1 MKSRKIALVV
11 AAVLWGTAAHAAPIE
26 LKFAVFGAPSN
37 PINVCGPQRFMDA
50 ISKASNGA
58 VTWKTFY
65 GASGFSSPKKLFQQ
79 TQLGITDVTWGL
91 PDYTPGRF
99 PMSELISLPFVV
111 NESVPA
117 ARAIMKVF
125 PKYLAKEYDSVHPIA
140 LTLVSPYQFHL
151 RKAPQSP
158 MDFSGL
164 RLRAAGKS
172 TTAALE
178 KLGVAVTALPAPLAY
193 ENLQKGVIDGTLG
206 TWAMVIAFKIS
217 EVTSSHVWANFASLP
232 LFLVMNKATYD
243 KLPSAA
249 RAAVDKFST
258 PEASAEFARCFTNV
272 DKKAVALAKKEGHS
286 VVKLSEKQRAELA
299 ARVQPAVDAEI
310 AAAEAK
316 GLPARAFL
324 SDFQKAIKAEEGRD

>member
-1 MKSRKIALVV
+1 MKSKTIALLL
-11 AAVLWGTAAHAAPIE
+11 AAAMSGTAAHAAPMQ
-26 LKFAVFGAPSN
+26 LKFAIFGAPNN
-37 PINVCGPQRFMDA
+37 PINKCGPQHFMDA

-79 TQLGITDVTWGL
+79 TQLGITDVAWGL

-99 PMSELISLPFVV
+99 PMSELISLPFAV

-125 PKYLAKEYDSVHPIA
+125 PKYLAKEYSSVHPVA

-151 RKAPQSP
+151 RKPPKSP
-158 MDFSGL
+158 TDFAGL

-172 TTAALE
+172 TKAALDQ
-178 KLGVAVTALPAPLAY
+178 LGVAMTALPAPLAY

-206 TWAMVIAFKIS
+206 TWAMLIAFNIS
-217 EVTSSHVWANFASLP
+217 EVTTAHVWANFASLP
-232 LFLVMNKATYD
+232 LYLVMNKATYE
-243 KLPSAA
+243 KLPPSA

-258 PEASAEFARCFTNV
+258 PEASAEFARCFTTV
-272 DKKAVALAKKEGHS
+272 DQKAIALAKKEGHTII
-286 VVKLSEKQRAELA
+286 KLTGQQRAELA
-299 ARVQPAVDAEI
+299 ARVKPAVEAEI
-310 AAAEAK
+310 KAAEAK
-316 GLPARAFL
+316 GLPARAFV
-324 SDFQKAIKAEEGRD
+324 SDFKKAIKAEEAGN

>member
-1 MKSRKIALVV
+1 MKSKTIALAV
-11 AAVLWGTAAHAAPIE
+11 AAALWGTAVHAAPMQ
-26 LKFAVFGAPSN
+26 LKFAIFGAPNN
-37 PINVCGPQRFMDA
+37 PINHCGPQHFMDV

-79 TQLGITDVTWGL
+79 TQLGITDVAWGL

-111 NESVPA
+111 DESVPA

-125 PKYLAKEYDSVHPIA
+125 PKYLAKEYSSVHPVA
-140 LTLVSPYQFHL
+140 LTLISPYQFHL

-217 EVTSSHVWANFASLP
+217 EVTTAHVWANFASLP

-258 PEASAEFARCFTNV
+258 SEASAEFARCFTRI
-272 DKKAVALAKKEGHS
+272 DKKAVALAKKEGHTIIR
-286 VVKLSEKQRAELA
+286 LSEKQRAELA
-299 ARVQPAVDAEI
+299 ARVKPAVDKEV

-324 SDFQKAIKAEEGRD
+324 SDFEKAIKAEERHD